1 MWATIIG
8 PFGPFFFESV
18 EGKAQTINTERYIEK
33 PEIFKQTL
41 RQRRFALRDQWLMQ
55 NGAARYTS
63 GECLRWLGRF
73 FQEPVVSLKT
83 DFEFTWLS
91 WFVKKV
97 AVTLKLRYLINFY
110 CSFIKFAQH
119 LLPYVDDN
127 FCKYEIDRFFS
138 FYFMAKTEGPVF
150 IESACTK
157 VK

>member
-1 MWATIIG
+1 MADAKWRG
-8 PFGPFFFESV
+8 PVHVGRMPQMTGP
-18 EGKAQTINTERYIEK
+18 
-33 PEIFKQTL
+33 
-41 RQRRFALRDQWLMQ
+41 
-55 NGAARYTS
+55 
-63 GECLRWLGRF
+63 F

-97 AVTLKLRYLINFY
+97 AVTLKLRFLINFY

-138 FYFMAKTEGPVF
+138 FYFMAKTEGPFF
-150 IESACTK
+150 IETACTSF
-157 VK
+157 